1 MEKEQ
6 KVGDKKR
13 IWDQE
18 EQLKRIRNDYIRK
31 RQRSENGRES
41 ISWKHSYI
49 HTSIYVFEVSEWKA
63 YLLSLKML
71 NYWRRSRISF
81 VVIPVPW
88 TLSPIVGEQSGKA
101 NRSVARHIPG
111 PNLEQLGQRAST
123 AASEISRAHQLAMER
138 GEKLNL
144 LEERAERMANTA
156 QDFSGTAHQLMLKY
170 KDKKWYQL

>member
-1 MEKEQ
+1 MPL
-6 KVGDKKR
+6 KKHL
-13 IWDQE
+13 
-18 EQLKRIRNDYIRK
+18 LKIKLMINI
-31 RQRSENGRES
+31 S
-41 ISWKHSYI
+41 I
-49 HTSIYVFEVSEWKA
+49 F
-63 YLLSLKML
+63 
-71 NYWRRSRISF
+71 
-81 VVIPVPW
+81 
-88 TLSPIVGEQSGKA
+88 IVGEQSGRA